1 VTDSCAALWEA
12 FLESGSPEAA
22 AAAGSGYTSWQF
34 GLGSEMADA
43 LLALVL
49 SGRKRATAGSLLA
62 YELEEEVVP
71 AVGDYSVVVDGAGI
85 GRCVLVTTSVETV
98 PFGTVDAEHAR
109 LEGEGDLSLEYWRE
123 SHWDYY
129 TRELRAFGRTPDP
142 DMLVVCE
149 RFDVLYPLRTEALT

>member
-62 YELEEEVVP
+62 YELEEEAVP
-71 AVGDYSVVVDGAGI
+71 AVGDYSVVVDGAGM
-85 GRCVLVTTSVETV
+85 GRCVLGPPWVETG

-149 RFDVLYPLRTEALT
+149 CFDVLYPLRTEAFT